1 MLFVYKKKIYI
12 NLTFTFTTISLGL
25 PWFLDT
31 AIVNPDE
38 YVKVQSKGRYLLK
51 NIYRFKNL

>member
-1 MLFVYKKKIYI
+1 M
-12 NLTFTFTTISLGL
+12 FTFTTISLGL